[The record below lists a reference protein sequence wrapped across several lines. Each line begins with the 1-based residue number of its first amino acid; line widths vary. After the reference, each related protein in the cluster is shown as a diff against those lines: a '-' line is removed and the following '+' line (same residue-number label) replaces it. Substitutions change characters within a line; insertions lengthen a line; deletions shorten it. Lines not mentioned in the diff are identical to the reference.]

1 MVNAVKILIEAED
14 KASKTIDT
22 VNDNLVD
29 L

>member
-14 KASKTIDT
+14 KATKTIDT
-22 VNDNLVD
+22 VNESLVD